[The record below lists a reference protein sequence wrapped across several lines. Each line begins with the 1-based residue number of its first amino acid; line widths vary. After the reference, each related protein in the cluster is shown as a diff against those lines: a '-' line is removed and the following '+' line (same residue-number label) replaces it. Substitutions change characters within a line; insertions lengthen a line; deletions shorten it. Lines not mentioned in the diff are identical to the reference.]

1 MNEKVFSM
9 IENYL
14 KEDGWKYIADKD
26 KCEFRAIVNMNNVV
40 GELRIIVFVRENN
53 YTVSAFLNSSVE
65 REYYN
70 QVAEYLHRANFGMQ
84 NGNFEFDYDDG
95 QIAYKTFVNTK
106 NIVPSVEVIR
116 DSILIPVFMF
126 DRYGKGLIRLMLEKA
141 NPKELI
147 EEAESIQDSDE
158 KDKETAVSAD
168 E

>member
-9 IENYL
+9 IEDYL

-26 KCEFRAIVNMNNVV
+26 KCAFRAIVNMNNVV
-40 GELRIIVFVRENN
+40 GELRIIVFVRGNN

-65 REYYN
+65 QEYYN

-106 NIVPSVEVIR
+106 NIVPSMEVIR

-147 EEAESIQDSDE
+147 EEAERIQDSDK
-158 KDKETAVSAD
+158 KDKETAISAD
-168 E
+168 K

>member
-9 IENYL
+9 IEDYL

-65 REYYN
+65 QEYYN
-70 QVAEYLHRANFGMQ
+70 QVAEYLH
-84 NGNFEFDYDDG
+84 
-95 QIAYKTFVNTK
+95 KTFVNTK

-147 EEAESIQDSDE
+147 EEVESIQDSDE

>member
-9 IENYL
+9 IEDYL

-65 REYYN
+65 QEYYN

-95 QIAYKTFVNTK
+95 QIAYKTFVNL
-106 NIVPSVEVIR
+106 S
-116 DSILIPVFMF
+116 LIH
-126 DRYGKGLIRLMLEKA
+126 I
-141 NPKELI
+141 
-147 EEAESIQDSDE
+147 
-158 KDKETAVSAD
+158 
-168 E
+168 